1 MDITVGESQ
10 RGLKTSFR
18 HQINQFFHRNKIIP
32 ADRIDKIYLG
42 LLIILILIGGYFRL
56 INPML
61 AEFKEDEAFWC
72 VMADEILQGEWPT
85 RGQLKYWRNPD
96 SLVAVKVRVIYPKL
110 TRENSF
116 RS

>member
-1 MDITVGESQ
+1 MDNTVGESQ
-10 RGLKTSFR
+10 RGLKSSFR
-18 HQINQFFHRNKIIP
+18 HHFNQLFNRNKIIP
-32 ADRIDKIYLG
+32 ADRINIIYLG

-85 RGQLKYWRNPD
+85 RGQLKGGLNVESYG
-96 SLVAVKVRVIYPKL
+96 VH
-110 TRENSF
+110 
-116 RS
+116 